1 VMLMKKPRVIVMHLV
16 LASILVAVANDAAAL
31 LAGQP
36 YYDYYDR
43 NSKHIVESVNFH
55 HLLPAE
61 DTLRSKRA
69 NRLESAAGDLR
80 FVLDY
85 VPNHPQA
92 LFMMVGVALEWKKP
106 QLIEKFLDEAIETFP
121 NTPSTWTIQGIYL
134 ARVGRFD
141 AAIASYQRAL
151 ALKPD
156 DMQTHYNL
164 GLAYVEKKKWTLANQ
179 HAQAAYRLGAP
190 LTGLKEKLVRAG
202 AWNSA
207 QTAPTEA
214 KEPLPDQT
222 AGPQAS
228 SPPRPP

>member
-1 VMLMKKPRVIVMHLV
+1 
-16 LASILVAVANDAAAL
+16 
-31 LAGQP
+31 
-36 YYDYYDR
+36 
-43 NSKHIVESVNFH
+43 
-55 HLLPAE
+55 
-61 DTLRSKRA
+61 
-69 NRLESAAGDLR
+69 
-80 FVLDY
+80 
-85 VPNHPQA
+85 
-92 LFMMVGVALEWKKP
+92 MMVGVALEWKKP